1 MKEAID
7 TSPSRRQ
14 VLRLAAM
21 VTACA
26 VATKAT
32 NAAEPLKGESN
43 NSYVPAEGV
52 STFESVWQT
61 VRDRFYDQ
69 RHNGLD
75 WLAVRERYLPDVQRA
90 TSQNSLARVIN
101 TMLSELH
108 ASHTRFYTPDEPEY
122 FQLADI
128 FVGPLR
134 RRGLQRAFP
143 DGRIS
148 YPGIGIISGS
158 EATGRNTITGV
169 IDGTPA
175 QQAGLR
181 AGDEIIA
188 ADGTAYEP
196 IGSFRGKVGKSV
208 ALEVR
213 RGASVVQIPVMPV
226 DLEPTKCSFVVSSLG
241 GPRPD

>member
-1 MKEAID
+1 MKQIMD

-21 VTACA
+21 ATASA
-26 VATKAT
+26 LSPKPLSATET
-32 NAAEPLKGESN
+32 LKGEAN
-43 NSYVPAEGV
+43 NSYVPADGT
-52 STFESVWQT
+52 STFESVWRA
-61 VRDRFYDQ
+61 VRDRFFDP

-75 WLAVRERYLPDVQRA
+75 WPAVRERYLPDVQRA

-101 TMLSELH
+101 SMLSELH

-122 FQLADI
+122 YQLADI
-128 FVGPLR
+128 FVGALR

-143 DGRIS
+143 DARIS
-148 YPGIGIISGS
+148 YPGIGIISGF

-188 ADGTAYEP
+188 AGHADRPRAHEN
-196 IGSFRGKVGKSV
+196 
-208 ALEVR
+208 
-213 RGASVVQIPVMPV
+213 
-226 DLEPTKCSFVVSSLG
+226 VSSRVG
-241 GPRPD
+241 VQCSRH